1 MSFCH
6 ECGAKVAPDD
16 PFCGNCGAVQLT
28 VPAPQSAALANS
40 GMSAS
45 AAMAQPSAS
54 QIEDTESPDLRDTS
68 ETATPAVE
76 ESSSVET
83 PQETEAPTPA
93 PVVQIDSQVSDEQAA
108 SAAEIPS
115 QSGSDESKTTGEV
128 VEEDAPPAV
137 ETARAGS
144 TGGRKAVSQQ
154 LEPGFA

>member
-28 VPAPQSAALANS
+28 APAPQSAALANS

-54 QIEDTESPDLRDTS
+54 QMEDTESPDLRDAS
-68 ETATPAVE
+68 ETTTPAVE

-83 PQETEAPTPA
+83 PQETEVPENHETPM
-93 PVVQIDSQVSDEQAA
+93 PVAEPDSQVSDEQAA
-108 SAAEIPS
+108 SAAETPS
-115 QSGSDESKTTGEV
+115 QSDSDESKTTG
-128 VEEDAPPAV
+128 
-137 ETARAGS
+137 
-144 TGGRKAVSQQ
+144 
-154 LEPGFA
+154 